1 MSVWS
6 IIKADYL
13 TNENAAGNW
22 GFILMLVLM
31 GLYIINLSHTADAKV
46 KKIVSLNKEVKALR
60 SEYVELKAKV
70 IKRKMAT
77 DVYQKLQL
85 EGFILPKKQ
94 PVKIKFNPEYEPTK

>member
-13 TNENAAGNW
+13 TNENAAKNW
-22 GFILMLVLM
+22 LFVLMLVLM
-31 GLYIINLSHTADAKV
+31 GLSIINLSHSADAKV
-46 KKIVSLNKEVKALR
+46 KKIVHLNKEVKALR

-77 DVYQKLQL
+77 DVYKRLQSK
-85 EGFILPKKQ
+85 GFILSKKQ
-94 PVKIKFNPEYEPTK
+94 PVKIELKN

>member
-13 TNENAAGNW
+13 TNENAAKNW
-22 GFILMLVLM
+22 LFVLMLVLM
-31 GLYIINLSHTADAKV
+31 GLSIINLSHSADAKV
-46 KKIVSLNKEVKALR
+46 KKIVRLNKEVKALR

-77 DVYQKLQL
+77 DVYQRLQSK
-85 EGFILPKKQ
+85 GFILSKKQ
-94 PVKIKFNPEYEPTK
+94 PVKIELKK